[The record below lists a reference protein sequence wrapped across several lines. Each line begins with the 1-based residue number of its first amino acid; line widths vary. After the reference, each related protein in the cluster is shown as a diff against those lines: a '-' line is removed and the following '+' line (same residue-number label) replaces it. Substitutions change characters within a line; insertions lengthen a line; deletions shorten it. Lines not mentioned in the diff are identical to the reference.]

1 MFLIANGLNPCTP
14 PPKRTKVVKEECERS
29 PTEEVLDDLSRDF
42 GKLWKSLGLQLK
54 VPNANVEE
62 IQAD

>member
-14 PPKRTKVVKEECERS
+14 TERSKVVKEECERS

-42 GKLWKSLGLQLK
+42 GKFWKSLGLKLK
-54 VPNANVEE
+54 VPNAKIEE
-62 IQAD
+62 IQPD

>member
-1 MFLIANGLNPCTP
+1 MYPT
-14 PPKRTKVVKEECERS
+14 KRSKVVKEECERS

-42 GKLWKSLGLQLK
+42 GKLWKYLGLKLK

>member
-14 PPKRTKVVKEECERS
+14 TKRSKVVKEECERS
-29 PTEEVLDDLSRDF
+29 PAEEVLDDLSRDF
-42 GKLWKSLGLQLK
+42 GKLRKSLGLKLK
-54 VPNANVEE
+54 VPNANIEE